1 MNIIGDGEM
10 VGKQKKK
17 RMGIDIYEFFPYIIL
32 YEYLYYSYTI

>member
-10 VGKQKKK
+10 GLPTPDLMM
-17 RMGIDIYEFFPYIIL
+17 RLDIVPFFPYIRG